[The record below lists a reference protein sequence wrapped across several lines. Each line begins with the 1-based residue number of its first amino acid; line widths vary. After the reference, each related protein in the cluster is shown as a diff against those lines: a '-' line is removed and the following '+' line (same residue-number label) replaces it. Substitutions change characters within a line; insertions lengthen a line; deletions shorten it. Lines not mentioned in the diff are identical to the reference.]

1 MPMGDSGPRW
11 LTVSPKGQPD
21 LELVLAEL
29 TPGPM
34 FDAETAEGI
43 RSLVE
48 RGAFGI
54 GVFETDDIQGDYERP
69 RRATY
74 CAGASSCTLC
84 PTPGTTTDSTFAQ
97 ILAMREEIPAYFPS
111 NSPVTASAG
120 TARPSSAS
128 HSEGWLP
135 VPMPRSDRA
144 SSEGSLR
151 RRASIVRRSSTSSR
165 ARGAKSG

>member
-1 MPMGDSGPRW
+1 MGDSGPRW

-54 GVFETDDIQGDYERP
+54 GVFETDDIQGDYERLSGQGVEFVSP
-69 RRATY
+69 PKEQFY
-74 CAGASSCTLC
+74 
-84 PTPGTTTDSTFAQ
+84 GTEAIVKD
-97 ILAMREEIPAYFPS
+97 
-111 NSPVTASAG
+111 NSG
-120 TARPSSAS
+120 N
-128 HSEGWLP
+128 WF
-135 VPMPRSDRA
+135 
-144 SSEGSLR
+144 SLTER
-151 RRASIVRRSSTSSR
+151 KR
-165 ARGAKSG
+165 